1 MLMRTLFIFSIFL
14 CSILHAQKDSVVYNS
29 DFRFK
34 DGIYLNFQSFRHNK
48 PIPKSALVST
58 FDHEEIDFIRKVVSR
73 KTIAYRDSSGMVQ
86 EINTSSLWGFCENNS
101 VYLRYN
107 GDFNKIVVMG
117 SISHFTAMYTTYL
130 SGGPITPAGVNT
142 GAPVESVQ
150 QYVLDM
156 QTGRVMLYVLPNMEE
171 LLQRDEA
178 IYKEFM
184 ALKKGKRKKLMFF
197 YLRKYNE
204 KHPVYFYS

>member
-1 MLMRTLFIFSIFL
+1 MRTLLLFA
-14 CSILHAQKDSVVYNS
+14 ILICGALRAQTDSVVYNP

-34 DGIYLNFQSFRHNK
+34 DGLYLDYESFRHNK
-48 PIPKSALVST
+48 PVLKSAIVSG
-58 FDHEEIDFIRKVVSR
+58 FDHNEIDFLR
-73 KTIAYRDSSGMVQ
+73 KTVSTKSILYKDSSGLER
-86 EINTSSLWGFCENNS
+86 EISPGKLWGFCENNS
-101 VYLRYN
+101 VYIRYN

-117 SISHFTAMYTTYL
+117 SICHFTAMYTTYL
-130 SGGPITPAGVNT
+130 STGPGTGGAVGA

-156 QTGRVMLYVLPNMEE
+156 QTGRVLDFILPNMEE
-171 LLQRDEA
+171 LYKRDEA
-178 IYKEFM
+178 LYKEYM

-204 KHPVYFYS
+204 KHPVYFYPG